1 MLKSWFDVVKS
12 IYNIFRSQISIDN
25 HGKLIHKLDSIQ
37 KTIYNEEE
45 AVFENQSFI
54 IKNNFF
60 IIII

>member
-25 HGKLIHKLDSIQ
+25 HRKLIHKLDSIQ